1 MSEFLRLGA
10 NLLFHS
16 IMVDG
21 KSGILEKNMMNLEN
35 GILLAFL
42 VVYFDLLGDIN

>member
-21 KSGILEKNMMNLEN
+21 KSGILEKNMMNFGEWN
-35 GILLAFL
+35 IASVSSGIF
-42 VVYFDLLGDIN
+42 